1 MHFQFL
7 SNSLS
12 SSQSQTPTSFFFL
25 PLFFFWSL
33 PQTRA
38 PNLPYRLGLRITL
51 VCYLTDTH
59 SLTRPDPQLHIIPI
73 SVTASCQERSRRT
86 YIRPSARSSAVCW
99 TSRLSHLTR

>member
-7 SNSLS
+7 SNSLP
-12 SSQSQTPTSFFFL
+12 SSQSQTPTSFFS
-25 PLFFFWSL
+25 LFSFSGPFRR
-33 PQTRA
+33 PRA